1 MKKLFNLILLVTA
14 SLLLLSCEKEKYLGA
29 YPLDNIAFYYK
40 SQPDKRYIPIKQSAQ
55 IMSLTAFKDWDKTM
69 YPMELWVDD
78 EEIATISQEGVL
90 TGHKVGEVIVY
101 ARVMSTNGPIEN
113 SVKYTIG
120 DILTH
125 LDMFDTFLLTS
136 LGVDKNND
144 EWISASELEQTES
157 FNDEIN
163 SNDLLKFTPYLPNLK
178 TASVYTDTTSNSLD
192 LSKLKLRTLKIYDIC
207 LYYAISELEHPSDPL
222 NYEKYKPYFLTSLT
236 LNEVYMEHLFLG
248 ILPGLPIID
257 LSNFNNLKT
266 ITRYDYENYKW
277 ADMCLYLPKN
287 IQEINL
293 KSASIVCDK
302 IFENLHKITLE
313 CCPPVI
319 IKKENFPNLKELYYN
334 PTDRNYGYRRYTML
348 DISDYDISDFE
359 NINIKVDTLYLSQSL
374 FDVKHKH
381 NINARKYI
389 IK

>member
-1 MKKLFNLILLVTA
+1 
-14 SLLLLSCEKEKYLGA
+14 
-29 YPLDNIAFYYK
+29 
-40 SQPDKRYIPIKQSAQ
+40 
-55 IMSLTAFKDWDKTM
+55 
-69 YPMELWVDD
+69 
-78 EEIATISQEGVL
+78 
-90 TGHKVGEVIVY
+90 
-101 ARVMSTNGPIEN
+101 
-113 SVKYTIG
+113 
-120 DILTH
+120 
-125 LDMFDTFLLTS
+125 
-136 LGVDKNND
+136 
-144 EWISASELEQTES
+144 
-157 FNDEIN
+157 
-163 SNDLLKFTPYLPNLK
+163 
-178 TASVYTDTTSNSLD
+178 
-192 LSKLKLRTLKIYDIC
+192 
-207 LYYAISELEHPSDPL
+207 
-222 NYEKYKPYFLTSLT
+222 
-236 LNEVYMEHLFLG
+236 
-248 ILPGLPIID
+248 
-257 LSNFNNLKT
+257 
-266 ITRYDYENYKW
+266 
-277 ADMCLYLPKN
+277 MCLYLPKN